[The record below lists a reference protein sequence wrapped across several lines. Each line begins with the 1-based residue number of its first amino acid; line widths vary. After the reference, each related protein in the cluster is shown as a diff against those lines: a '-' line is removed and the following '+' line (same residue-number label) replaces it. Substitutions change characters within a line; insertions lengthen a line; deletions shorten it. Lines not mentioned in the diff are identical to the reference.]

1 MFQLNYLLYT
11 LGTCIITILYI
22 LLFKDAIYLISIL
35 QQACI
40 CFHGNGKK
48 EVNLIHVLQSIKN
61 LEAPIKYWQY
71 ANMPSSP
78 PLLGK
83 LV

>member
-1 MFQLNYLLYT
+1 MLIGFNLT
-11 LGTCIITILYI
+11 IIGNLHYNHLYI
-22 LLFKDAIYLISIL
+22 LLFKGAIYWISIL

-48 EVNLIHVLQSIKN
+48 ELNLIHVLQSKKLGGPYQVFI
-61 LEAPIKYWQY
+61 WQY